1 MFNLPGIWMGVC
13 ESCLANYAVWPNPEK
28 AANFPGPDDW
38 VEPIA
43 CPVCRGN
50 IEWAFNTL
58 GGTK

>member
-38 VEPIA
+38 VEEIN
-43 CPVCRGN
+43 CPVCWGDLHW
-50 IEWAFNTL
+50 EKVGL
-58 GGTK
+58 GGQQ